1 MNNDTKSFKQA
12 VNSYYKNKELSDEKM
27 HLLSELTKNID
38 TNNVNNVNNVNNEE
52 SSTHRR
58 RSSMWSISISAIA
71 ASLLVAVIM
80 VGFQQQPEIIT
91 AAYHD
96 INFDS
101 HLNNGFAQQQKEWI
115 AVNHISP
122 APAQYK
128 VEMSKFCELAG
139 HTTTHL
145 RIAGTEQGKM
155 NIFFKKG
162 LRPYRFGKK
171 SGKKDDMYWKVL
183 ESKQDFT
190 VIVLYTEDMRENVV
204 NQIINK
210 MVPDL
215 IV

>member
-1 MNNDTKSFKQA
+1 MNNDTKPFKQA
-12 VNSYYKNKELSDEKM
+12 VSSYYKNKELSDEKIQ
-27 HLLSELTKNID
+27 SISKLTKNIEAK
-38 TNNVNNVNNVNNEE
+38 NINNEK
-52 SSTHRR
+52 SSIHRR
-58 RSSMWSISISAIA
+58 KSSMWSISISAIA

-80 VGFQQQPEIIT
+80 IGFQQQPEIIT
-91 AAYHD
+91 AAYND
-96 INFDS
+96 IKIDS

-115 AVNHISP
+115 AVNHILP
-122 APAQYK
+122 APAQYNI
-128 VEMSKFCELAG
+128 EMSKFCELAG
-139 HTTTHL
+139 HQTTHL
-145 RIAGTEQGKM
+145 RIAGAERGKM

-171 SGKKDDMYWKVL
+171 SGKKDDMFWKVL

-204 NQIINK
+204 NKIINK